1 MPPSSSVDPWQALT
15 AGAEALGVPLS
26 PAQLERFRRYTELLL
41 AANQQFN
48 LTAVR
53 DLPGIIAKLHLDSL
67 SLLPPIAI
75 ASRLSME
82 ALRSSM
88 WRVADVGSGAG
99 IPGFPLLLA
108 CPTLQVAFIESAGKK
123 GEFLRQVATK
133 LGVEISVAVAR
144 AETLGQAPPHRES
157 FDLVVARAVAETNV
171 LAELTLPLARLGG
184 IVVLPK
190 GPKAYAEL
198 EEARPAIKRLGGE
211 VIDLLLIAVPGVEET
226 RTLILL
232 RKLRS
237 TPPNYPRNPG
247 IPAKHPIC

>member
-1 MPPSSSVDPWQALT
+1 MTSSSSVDPWQTLA

-26 PAQLERFRRYTELLL
+26 PAQLEQFRRYTGLLL

-48 LTAVR
+48 LTAIR
-53 DLPGIIAKLHLDSL
+53 DLPGIITKLHLDSL
-67 SLLPPIAI
+67 SLLQPLAT
-75 ASRLSME
+75 ASGLSME
-82 ALRSSM
+82 ALRSSV

-108 CPTLQVAFIESAGKK
+108 CPALQVAFIESAGNK

-133 LGVEISVAVAR
+133 LGVEVSVAVAR
-144 AETLGQAPPHRES
+144 AETLGQSSPHREN
-157 FDLVVARAVAETNV
+157 FDVVVARAVAETIV
-171 LAELTLPLARLGG
+171 LVELTLPLARLGG

-190 GPKAYAEL
+190 GPKAYVEL
-198 EEARPAIKRLGGE
+198 EEARSAIARLGGE
-211 VIDLLLIAVPGVEET
+211 VIDLLPIAVPGVEET
-226 RTLILL
+226 RMLILL

-247 IPAKHPIC
+247 IPAKHPIR

>member
-1 MPPSSSVDPWQALT
+1 MNATTSVDPWQALV

-26 PAQLERFRRYTELLL
+26 PAQFERFRHYTELLL
-41 AANQQFN
+41 TANQQFN

-67 SLLPPIAI
+67 SLLSPVAI
-75 ASRLSME
+75 ASELSME

-99 IPGFPLLLA
+99 IPGFPLLFA
-108 CPTLQVAFIESAGKK
+108 CPTLHVALIESAGKK

-133 LGVEISVAVAR
+133 LDVEVSVAVAR
-144 AETLGQAPPHRES
+144 AETLGQAPPYRES
-157 FDLVVARAVAETNV
+157 FDLVVARAVGETNV
-171 LAELTLPLARLGG
+171 LVELTLPLARLGG
-184 IVVLPK
+184 IVILPK

-198 EEARPAIKRLGGE
+198 EKARPAIKRLGGE
-211 VIDLLLIAVPGVEET
+211 VIDLLPLAVPGVEET

-237 TPPNYPRNPG
+237 TPANYPRNPG